1 MDSTQ
6 SKRKPY
12 IRPVEKGW
20 WLKNH
25 FYIHY
30 MLREGTCVLVS
41 IYAVILLVGLLR
53 LSQGPVAFQG
63 WLDAL
68 SHPFAILFHVAV
80 LVACLFHAKT
90 WFELAPKAMRIM
102 HGEEPIPDRPI
113 VMAQYIAL
121 AGVSLVVLIV
131 ALVA

>member
-1 MDSTQ
+1 MASMQ

-12 IRPVEKGW
+12 VRPVEKGW
-20 WLKNH
+20 WLKNN

-30 MLREGTCVLVS
+30 MLREGTSVFVS

-53 LSQGPVAFQG
+53 LSQGASAFQG

-68 SHPFAILFHVAV
+68 SHPLSVLFHLVV
-80 LVACLFHAKT
+80 LAACLFHAKT

-102 HGEEPIPDRPI
+102 HGEEPIPDKPI
-113 VMAQYIAL
+113 VLAQYIAL
-121 AGVSLVVLIV
+121 AAVSLLVLIV